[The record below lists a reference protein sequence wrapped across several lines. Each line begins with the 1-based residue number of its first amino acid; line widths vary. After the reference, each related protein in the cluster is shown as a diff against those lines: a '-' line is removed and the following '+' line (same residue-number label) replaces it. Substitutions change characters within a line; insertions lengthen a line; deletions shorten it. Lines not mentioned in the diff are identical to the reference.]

1 MKIQRRP
8 RSVSSLPGSS
18 FPSSHLRPQHLCT
31 GPHSR
36 DSVLR
41 AGDAPPVAFSQHP
54 HPSPPPIPEPHLGG
68 IWITLAV
75 QSSTCLGQR
84 PTCLTTA
91 SAHPQIARRPSSA
104 LHLQLGPRLSRPAH
118 FRHAHRVP
126 RACAGASLLAGED
139 PSPAPSWAKS
149 SFLQRSQQP
158 LLVRRGPD
166 FQDHVLPSPCIG
178 SQDKNLIHPDTD
190 ILTLP
195 PPDTRSRIS
204 ASPSVGVSVFP
215 ERPPVPLPSSPG
227 PAWPP
232 LYVGLI

>member
-1 MKIQRRP
+1 MTRFQ
-8 RSVSSLPGSS
+8 SPGSS
-18 FPSSHLRPQHLCT
+18 FPSSHLRPRHLRT

-54 HPSPPPIPEPHLGG
+54 HPSPPPIPEPHLGSF
-68 IWITLAV
+68 WITLAV

-84 PTCLTTA
+84 PTFLTTA
-91 SAHPQIARRPSSA
+91 SVHPQVACRPNSA
-104 LHLQLGPRLSRPAH
+104 LHLQLRPGLSRPAH

-126 RACAGASLLAGED
+126 RACAGAPLLAGED
-139 PSPAPSWAKS
+139 PSAPSWAKS
-149 SFLQRSQQP
+149 SFLQGSQQP

-178 SQDKNLIHPDTD
+178 FQDKNLIHPDTD

-195 PPDTRSRIS
+195 PPDTPSRTS
-204 ASPSVGVSVFP
+204 AHPSVGVSVFP
-215 ERPPVPLPSSPG
+215 ERPPVPLSSSPG